1 MAVVTLADEMRV
13 TVNEAG
19 QHRVPGQLDDAVN
32 AGKSPRLARGHD
44 RRDPI
49 TFGDDGVVGKKRP
62 RINVEEQAW
71 EDDSPI
77 GNSHSVNLY

>member
-32 AGKSPRLARGHD
+32 AGKSARLARGHD

-49 TFGDDGVVGKKRP
+49 TFGDDGVVGMKRS
-62 RINVEEQAW
+62 RLDVEEQAW

-77 GNSHSVNLY
+77 GDSH